1 MREDVK
7 RPYDASG
14 RRERSARR
22 RQEVIDATRSLLVE
36 RGYGGT
42 TVAAVAD
49 SVGVHV
55 DTVYRLVGRKS
66 ELVAEVVEQALSGVD
81 AVVPAVERSYVADIL
96 AESDPG
102 AKLDRYADATVGML
116 VRLAPIV
123 RALRDAGE
131 EGAEAQA
138 LWREFAE
145 RRATNL
151 LQFADDLLA
160 TGGVRADLDREAV
173 ATEVWLHGSPE
184 TYLLLTGDRGWTTD
198 RYRRW
203 LAATWR
209 RTLLAP

>member
-1 MREDVK
+1 MGQDVK

-22 RQEVIDATRSLLVE
+22 RQEVIDATRELLVE

-49 SVGVHV
+49 AVGVHV
-55 DTVYRLVGRKS
+55 DTVYRLVGRKP

-81 AVVPAVERSYVADIL
+81 GVVPAADRPYVADIL
-96 AESDPG
+96 AEPDPG
-102 AKLDRYADATVGML
+102 RKLDRYADATVDML

-131 EGAEAQA
+131 DGAEAQA
-138 LWREFAE
+138 LWREFGE

-151 LQFADDLLA
+151 LQFADDLQA
-160 TGGVRADLDREAV
+160 TGAVRGDLDRNAV

-184 TYLLLTGDRGWTTD
+184 TYLLLTGERGWTTD

-203 LAATWR
+203 LAATWHK
-209 RTLLAP
+209 TVLAP